1 MKTLKFVKQTMVTFS
16 LLAAGLMFVPGNVRS
31 QNNHVKKV
39 VFQAFWWDYWN
50 NNFQNSWANYL
61 TELAPRLKSLGV
73 DAVWIPPSYKNG
85 GTNSVGYSPF
95 DHYDLGD
102 KYQKPESYWT
112 NLGRP
117 TNTRVGTKDEL
128 LRMIAVM
135 HANGIEVIQ
144 DIVLNHVDN
153 AGSGNGSG
161 GQDPETG
168 YSTVTNGGYK
178 NFRYVSYANPS
189 GDETSMDYW
198 SRGGRWAK
206 NYQNFHP
213 NPNHNSTND
222 AMTESYW
229 GPDICYGGDC
239 PVHTNTPYSINGNCP
254 VSGGIG
260 QSSNVI
266 GYNPVQSGSYMKDQ
280 ARDWI
285 MWLKKQTNVDGFRW
299 DAVKHFDIHTQQDLS
314 WNVRYTLPDFAKGG
328 EGMINVGEF
337 VGNKDELDAYSNHI
351 YQANGGNKF
360 IMGTFDFGFRAFN
373 GGIKS
378 MIDGGGFYNM
388 ADLAG
393 AQQNWRYTD
402 IDNTRYHRTMPFVNN
417 HDTYRPQV
425 DGSGNITGWNNG
437 QELSPHI
444 DPGNSRLALAYA
456 AILAVDGN
464 PQIFFED
471 LFNVYGT
478 GKRYTHLPGSETDLP
493 VNEGIKKLIWAH
505 QVLDFKGGVY
515 KIRSN
520 AGGNVYFPP
529 GSSENDLLAIERSG
543 KVVIGLNDNGSS
555 WQSAWVDT
563 DFNPGTV
570 VKDYSGANGSYTYTV
585 NNDRRINVNTPP
597 VNPAGGYYGYSIWA
611 PVGFDAATFTP
622 SRSAVTTQEW
632 EMANDLGD
640 SHCLSLGYGGA
651 LPANKTNQRVAGKI
665 FAEQGKAIVYKIY
678 PEVNG
683 LNLTGSIVNADG
695 VVLAEQSGIVSNT
708 SPLTINYTPV
718 STGWFTIKVRN
729 STALQAG
736 QKVWCNVAYTAPQV
750 VNTRVSADNPKI
762 KVSIWTGN
770 KNNSD
775 VTDCGNWEEA
785 KMPDAHTNVIV
796 PGYAF
801 PMPVFNTPVSV
812 KDILLKDGA
821 SITVNAPLT
830 VYGNFTNTN
839 GTVSG
844 SNYIIMGGS
853 TAQSITGVTGFNNLE
868 INNVQGVIIN
878 DSIAINNAL
887 KLTAGNLK
895 TNAKSVLINNAA
907 GITGGNTGSYLQL
920 TNVPDANAFVYVF
933 INNATKVIPVG
944 NSGYTPLSINT
955 STNSQNFKIK
965 CFENVY
971 LGGTS
976 GPEYS
981 GNDNVNTTWYIKPAT
996 AQPVNA
1002 QLQFQWNVPGE
1013 HDGFN
1018 RSQPY
1023 VFHHSLQPDG
1033 YWEQVG
1039 AATTSGAGPY
1049 TASIN
1054 NITDFS
1060 VFILANQQTVL
1071 PNQMISFNVLEQKSQ
1086 NILQWKIAD
1095 IQNVKYFEV
1104 EKSTD
1109 GVKFQKIATLNTVS
1123 AVHQY
1128 NFTDKEISAANT
1140 YYRILQVNID
1150 MTKKYSHV
1158 QQIRKQVLSH
1168 LYFDV
1173 LPNPTPGA
1181 TNIKTNIPV
1190 NEKVSYTVSS
1200 ADGKVLLNRNAVL
1213 GTTMADIQKLLSEIA
1228 DGVYYITLKA
1238 GNETLNKKIVKA
1250 R

>member
-1 MKTLKFVKQTMVTFS
+1 MKTLKFVKQTMVTLS
-16 LLAAGLMFVPGNVRS
+16 LLAIGLLFIPANVRS

-61 TELAPRLKSLGV
+61 TELAPRLKSFGI

-153 AGSGNGSG
+153 AGSGTGSG
-161 GQDPETG
+161 GQDPETS

-178 NFRYVSYANPS
+178 NFRYVSYANPL
-189 GDETSMDYW
+189 GNETSLDYW
-198 SRGGRWAK
+198 SRDGRWSK

-254 VSGGIG
+254 VSGGVG

-266 GYNPVQSGSYMKDQ
+266 GYNPAQPGNYMKNQ
-280 ARDWI
+280 ARDWM

-314 WNVRYTLPDFAKGG
+314 WNVRYLLPDFAKGG
-328 EGMINVGEF
+328 EGMISVGEY
-337 VGNKDELDAYSNHI
+337 VGNKDELDAYSDHI

-373 GGIKS
+373 GGLKS
-378 MIDGGGFYNM
+378 MIDGNGFFNM

-425 DGSGNITGWNNG
+425 DASGNITGWNNG
-437 QELSPHI
+437 QELSPHF

-456 AILAVDGN
+456 AIMAIDGN

-471 LFNVYGT
+471 LFNIYGT
-478 GKRYTHLPGSETDLP
+478 GKRYSHLPTSETDLP

-505 QVLDFKGGVY
+505 QVLDFKGGSY
-515 KIRSN
+515 KIRTN
-520 AGGNVYFPP
+520 AGGNPYFPG
-529 GSSENDLLAIERSG
+529 GSSANDLLAIERSG
-543 KVVIGLNDNGSS
+543 KAVIGLNDNGGS
-555 WQSAWVDT
+555 WQSVWVDT

-570 VKDYSGANGSYTYTV
+570 IKDYSGANGTATYTV
-585 NNDRRINVNTPP
+585 NNDKRINVNTPP
-597 VNPAGGYYGYSIWA
+597 VDPANGYYGYSIWA
-611 PVGFDAATFTP
+611 PVGFDASTFTP
-622 SRSAVTTQEW
+622 ARTAVTTQEW

-651 LPANKTNQRVAGKI
+651 LPANKTNQRIAGKI
-665 FAEQGKAIVYKIY
+665 YAEQGKNVEYKIY

-683 LNLTGSIVNADG
+683 LNLTGSIINADG
-695 VVLAEQSGIVSNT
+695 EELAVQSGVASNT
-708 SPLTINYTPV
+708 SPLTINYTPAV
-718 STGWFTIKVRN
+718 TGWLTIKVRN
-729 STALQAG
+729 TTNAQAG
-736 QKVWCNVAYTAPQV
+736 QKVWCNVAYTAPKV
-750 VNTRVSADNPKI
+750 INTRVTADNPKI

-770 KNNSD
+770 KNSD
-775 VTDCGNWEEA
+775 VLDCSNWEEA
-785 KMPDAHTNVIV
+785 KMPDANTDVII

-801 PMPVFNTPVSV
+801 PMPVFNTATSV
-812 KDILLKDGA
+812 KNIRLMEGA
-821 SITVNAPLT
+821 AITVNAPLT
-830 VYGNFTNTN
+830 VHGNFVNNN
-839 GTVSG
+839 GIVYG
-844 SNYIIMGGS
+844 SDYIIMGGS
-853 TAQSITGVTGFNNLE
+853 VPQSITGITGFGSLE
-868 INNVQGVIIN
+868 INNNQGVSLN
-878 DSIAINNAL
+878 DSITVSNNL

-895 TNAKSVLINNAA
+895 TNSKSLLIGSTA
-907 GITGGNTGSYLQL
+907 GITGGSAGSYLQL
-920 TNVPDANAFVYVF
+920 TNASEANAFVYTTVG
-933 INNATKVIPVG
+933 NTLKTLPVG
-944 NSGYTPLSINT
+944 NATYTPLSLNT
-955 STNSQNFKIK
+955 SINSQVFKIK

-971 LGGTS
+971 YGGTY

-981 GNDNVNTTWYIKPAT
+981 GNDNVNVTWYIKPTT
-996 AQPVNA
+996 AQQVNA
-1002 QLQFQWNVPGE
+1002 QLQFQWNASDE
-1013 HDGFN
+1013 HAGFN

-1023 VFHHSLQPDG
+1023 VYHRSSESES

-1039 AATTSGAGPY
+1039 AAASAGSNPY
-1049 TASIN
+1049 TATLN
-1054 NITDFS
+1054 NVDEFS
-1060 VFILANQQTVL
+1060 TFMLANQQTVL
-1071 PNQMISFNVLEQKSQ
+1071 PVQIISFNVLEQVSQ
-1086 NILQWKIAD
+1086 NILQWKIPD
-1095 IQNVKYFEV
+1095 IANLKYFEV

-1109 GVKFQKIATLNTVS
+1109 GIKFQKISTVNKMPNIY
-1123 AVHQY
+1123 QY
-1128 NFTDKEISAANT
+1128 NFTDKDITAANT
-1140 YYRILQVNID
+1140 YYRIMQVNAD
-1150 MTKKYSHV
+1150 MTSKYSPV
-1158 QQIRKQVLSH
+1158 QQIRKLGERAI
-1168 LYFDV
+1168 YFDI
-1173 LPNPTPGA
+1173 LPNPTSGL
-1181 TNIKTNIPV
+1181 TNIKTNIPL
-1190 NEKVSYTVSS
+1190 NEKVAYTLSS
-1200 ADGKVLLNRNAVL
+1200 ADGKVLLSRNSVL
-1213 GTTMADIQKLLSEIA
+1213 NTALTDVQKLIGEIA
-1228 DGVYYITLKA
+1228 DGVYYITIKA
-1238 GNETLNKKIVKA
+1238 GKETISKKVVKA